1 VKKCLKLQSKMILY
15 VAIGGLFAFM
25 FAMIAVSLG
34 DLPEL
39 EKAEIKLG
47 SVEVKDVNTIDNH
60 AKLKISF
67 LITNHGDKTFVIPV
81 ISYELFANGKS
92 IGTSSYSA
100 EDIPMTGRAPFYPGA
115 EIPLDSTMK
124 IFQTE
129 DNTDEYLAIVNGE
142 HVEFSAKGQYTVETA
157 WQLVDL
163 EFDLLKLSVN

>member
-1 VKKCLKLQSKMILY
+1 MILY

-39 EKAEIKLG
+39 EKAEIKLY

-67 LITNHGDKTFVIPV
+67 LIKNPGEKTFVIPV

-92 IGTSSYSA
+92 IGTSSYST

>member
-1 VKKCLKLQSKMILY
+1 MILY

-39 EKAEIKLG
+39 EKAEIKLY
-47 SVEVKDVNTIDNH
+47 SVKVIDVNSIDNH

-67 LITNHGDKTFVIPV
+67 LIKNPGEKTFVIPV

-92 IGTSSYSA
+92 IGTSSYSV

-115 EIPLDSTMK
+115 EIPLDSYLN
-124 IFQTE
+124 ISLAE
-129 DNTDEYLAIVNGE
+129 NNSDEYWAIVNGE
-142 HVEFSAKGQYTVETA
+142 DVKFSVKGQYTIETA
-157 WQLVDL
+157 WQLIDK
-163 EFDLLKLSVN
+163 EFESSL

>member
-1 VKKCLKLQSKMILY
+1 MILY

-39 EKAEIKLG
+39 EKAEIRLG